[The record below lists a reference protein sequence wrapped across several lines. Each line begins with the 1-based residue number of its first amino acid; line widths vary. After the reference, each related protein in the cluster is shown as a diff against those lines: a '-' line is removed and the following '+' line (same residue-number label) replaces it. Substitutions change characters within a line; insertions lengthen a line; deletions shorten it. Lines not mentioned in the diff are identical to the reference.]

1 MTTAT
6 ATDRDW
12 DLDAIFP
19 GIESSEFQQA
29 FDSALG
35 GLERLGQIFDE
46 RGIDNGTPKDQQPA
60 LLDAL
65 LPEMNRVFDDLDTL
79 GAYLYCLTTV
89 DSRDDMAKAKQSE
102 FEGRAVLASKL
113 ESRFERW
120 AGTLDLPAVLASSQV
135 AREHEYFLSR
145 AQTLAAHQMSPA
157 EEDLAAELNLSGGS
171 PWARL
176 REDVTS
182 QIEVPFDLD
191 GETKSL
197 TMSEI
202 RNLAEHP
209 DADVRR
215 RAYDAETAAWEAHAL
230 PIAAAL
236 NGIKGEAG
244 TLIERRG
251 WSSPLAQAAF
261 QNAIDEAALDAMMT
275 AARDSFPAWRRYFQ
289 AKARVLGQKWL
300 AWWDLLA
307 PLGGEGRTWDYDEGK
322 AFVIANF
329 DAYSPR
335 MGDHARRAFR
345 ERWLDVDPKPGKGGG
360 AWAAPIRGDE
370 ARVLLNYSPTFSSVN
385 TLAHELGHVFHDLNL
400 AQRTRMQRITPSTL
414 AETASTF
421 CETIIRHAATQNVSP
436 QEELAILE
444 GTLQSAAMIVVDIS
458 SRFLFEQSVFE
469 RRAERELSIDE
480 FSELMLESQRA
491 TYGDGV
497 DPATYHRFMWAA
509 KPHYYDVNE
518 GFYNFPYLF
527 GLLFGLGLYAQYI
540 DDPDRFRAGYD
551 ELLSLTGMAD
561 AATLAGRFGF
571 DLRDRRFWDA
581 SLAILG
587 RDIDR
592 FFELVAMTTD
602 PK

>member
-1 MTTAT
+1 MTTTT

-12 DLDAIFP
+12 DLDTIFP
-19 GIESSEFQQA
+19 GIDSPEFQRA
-29 FDSALG
+29 FDSALSDLG
-35 GLERLGQIFDE
+35 RLGQLFDE
-46 RGIDNGTPKDQQPA
+46 RGTDEGTPKDQQA
-60 LLDAL
+60 AVLDAL
-65 LPEMNRVFDDLDTL
+65 LPEMNRVFDALDTL

-89 DSRDDMAKAKQSE
+89 DSRDDAAKAKQSE

-120 AGTLDLPAVLASSQV
+120 AGTLELPAVLASSQV
-135 AREHEYFLSR
+135 ARDHEYFLTR
-145 AQTLAAHQMSPA
+145 AQTFAAHQMSAA

-182 QIEVPFDLD
+182 QIEIPFELD
-191 GETKSL
+191 GVTKPL

-209 DADVRR
+209 DADVRK
-215 RAYDAETAAWEAHAL
+215 RAYHAELAAWEGNAL

-251 WSSPLAQAAF
+251 WSSPVAQSAF
-261 QNAIDEAALDAMMT
+261 QNGIDEATLDAMMT

-289 AKARVLGQKWL
+289 AKARMLGQERL
-300 AWWDLLA
+300 AWWNILA
-307 PLGGEGRTWDYDEGK
+307 PLGEAGRAWEYDEGK
-322 AFVIANF
+322 AFVAANF
-329 DAYSPR
+329 DAYSQR

-370 ARVLLNYSPTFSSVN
+370 ARVLLNYSPSFSSVN
-385 TLAHELGHVFHDLNL
+385 TLAHELGHVYHDLNL
-400 AQRTRMQRITPSTL
+400 ATRTRMQRITPSTL

-436 QEELAILE
+436 QEELAILD
-444 GTLQSAAMIVVDIS
+444 GALQSAAMCVVDIS
-458 SRFLFEQSVFE
+458 SRFNFEKSVFE

-480 FSELMLESQRA
+480 FSDLMLAAQQA
-491 TYGDGV
+491 TYGDSV
-497 DPATYHRFMWAA
+497 DSATYHRFMWAA

-518 GFYNFPYLF
+518 GFYNFPYMF
-527 GLLFGLGLYAQYI
+527 GLLFGLGLYAQYLE
-540 DDPDRFRAGYD
+540 DPDRFRSGYD
-551 ELLSLTGMAD
+551 ELLSMTGMAD

-571 DLRDRRFWDA
+571 NLRDRAFWDA
-581 SLAILG
+581 SLAILA

-592 FFELVAMTTD
+592 FFELVATTAA
-602 PK
+602 PS